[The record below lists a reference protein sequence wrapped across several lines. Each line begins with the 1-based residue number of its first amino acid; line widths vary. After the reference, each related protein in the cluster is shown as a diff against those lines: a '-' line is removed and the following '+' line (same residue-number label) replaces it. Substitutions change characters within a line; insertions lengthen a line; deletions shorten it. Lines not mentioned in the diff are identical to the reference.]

1 MGRNCRI
8 IRVFKGFTGNN
19 RIRKKM
25 LMYFMLIT
33 FIMAI
38 TSLYTYYNAR
48 MLMDKMNT
56 MFMSNIELNEL
67 YSNVNMVEQHLE
79 SFLATK
85 HSDSLKEYLRN
96 INELEKKV
104 DRISNGIPNTESG
117 LLLKDIRNMIITYLI
132 EADEA
137 VQSKRGRDI
146 NEYIAHYN
154 EASKVFGYINIYIN
168 RLNNGLLQ
176 ENTSRYLAVAD
187 WLNFIQMLNIG
198 TIIGVVILNIVL
210 ILWFT
215 YKITKPIITL
225 SHSADEISRGNF
237 NVKQV
242 SVDTDDEISVMADAF
257 NRMTS
262 SIRQYIG
269 QIREKAELEGR
280 LKEQEMQNLSMKAHL
295 KEAELAAL
303 QSQINPHFIFNTLNA
318 GAQIAMLEGADKTC
332 EFIENVA
339 NLFRYNL
346 KKLDKPITLGEEINN
361 IKTYIYIL
369 KSRFA
374 DRIEYSQDID
384 ESILDIRMPCMIL
397 QPLVENAFIH
407 GISDNEAGG
416 RISLTAR
423 RAGDTAEII
432 VGDNGKGMDKV
443 TIDKLLQD
451 NAETGLLAQDHPK
464 SGHTTGIGMNNV
476 ISRLKLFFNM
486 DDILSIASS
495 PGEGTHVIIRIPV

>member
-1 MGRNCRI
+1 MI
-8 IRVFKGFTGNN
+8 KIFKGFTGNN
-19 RIRKKM
+19 KIRKKL

-56 MFMSNIELNEL
+56 MFMSNVELNEL
-67 YSNVNMVEQHLE
+67 YSNVNSVEQHLE
-79 SFLATK
+79 SFLITK
-85 HSDSLKEYLRN
+85 HSDSLRQYLSN
-96 INELEKKV
+96 VTELQEKIDGITNE
-104 DRISNGIPNTESG
+104 IPNTESG
-117 LLLKDIRNMIITYLI
+117 LLLKDIRNMIVTYLS

-154 EASKVFGYINIYIN
+154 EASKVFGYISIYIN
-168 RLNNGLLQ
+168 RLNNRLLQ
-176 ENTSRYLAVAD
+176 ENTSRYLIVAD
-187 WLNFIQMLNIG
+187 RLNFIQMLNIG
-198 TIIGVVILNIVL
+198 MIVGVVILNILL
-210 ILWFT
+210 IIWFT

-237 NVKQV
+237 DVKQV
-242 SVDTDDEISVMADAF
+242 YVDTDDEISVMADAF

-262 SIRQYIG
+262 SIRLYIG
-269 QIREKAELEGR
+269 QIREKAELEGQ

-318 GAQIAMLEGADKTC
+318 GAQIAMLEGADRTC

-361 IKTYIYIL
+361 IDTYIYIL
-369 KSRFA
+369 KSRFT
-374 DRIEYSQDID
+374 DRIEYSKDID
-384 ESILDIRMPCMIL
+384 ETILDIRMPCMIL
-397 QPLVENAFIH
+397 QPLVENAYIH

-416 RISLTAR
+416 AISLTVR
-423 RAGDTAEII
+423 KVGEMAEII
-432 VGDNGKGMDKV
+432 VGDNGKGMDRAA
-443 TIDKLLQD
+443 IDKLLQD
-451 NAETGLLAQDHPK
+451 NTETGSAALDHPK
-464 SGHTTGIGMNNV
+464 SGHTTGIGINNV

-486 DDILSIASS
+486 EDVINITSA
-495 PGEGTHVIIRIPV
+495 PGEGTSVFVRIPVKEG

>member
-1 MGRNCRI
+1 MI
-8 IRVFKGFTGNN
+8 KIFKGFTGNN
-19 RIRKKM
+19 KIRKKL

-56 MFMSNIELNEL
+56 MFMSNVELNEL
-67 YSNVNMVEQHLE
+67 YSNVNSVEQHLE
-79 SFLATK
+79 SFLVTK
-85 HSDSLKEYLRN
+85 HSDSLRLYLRN
-96 INELEKKV
+96 VTELQKKV
-104 DRISNGIPNTESG
+104 DGITNEIPNTESG
-117 LLLKDIRNMIITYLI
+117 LLLKDIRNMIVTYMD

-154 EASKVFGYINIYIN
+154 EASKVFGYISIYIN
-168 RLNNGLLQ
+168 RLNNRLLQ
-176 ENTSRYLAVAD
+176 ENTSRYLIVAD
-187 WLNFIQMLNIG
+187 RLNFIQMLNIG
-198 TIIGVVILNIVL
+198 MIVGVVILNILL
-210 ILWFT
+210 IIWFT

-237 NVKQV
+237 DVKQV
-242 SVDTDDEISVMADAF
+242 YVDTDDEISVMADAF

-262 SIRQYIG
+262 SIRLYIG
-269 QIREKAELEGR
+269 QIREKAELEGQ

-318 GAQIAMLEGADKTC
+318 GAQIAMLEGADRTC

-346 KKLDKPITLGEEINN
+346 KKLDKPITLGEEIVN
-361 IKTYIYIL
+361 IDTYIYIL
-369 KSRFA
+369 KSRFT
-374 DRIEYSQDID
+374 DRIEYSKDID
-384 ESILDIRMPCMIL
+384 ETILDIRMPCMIL

-407 GISDNEAGG
+407 GISDNEIGG
-416 RISLTAR
+416 AISLTAR
-423 RAGDTAEII
+423 RVGEMVEIT
-432 VGDNGKGMDKV
+432 VGDNGKGMDSAA
-443 TIDKLLQD
+443 IENLLQG
-451 NAETGLLAQDHPK
+451 NTEAGLLDADHQK
-464 SGHTTGIGMNNV
+464 SGHTTGIGINNV
-476 ISRLKLFFNM
+476 ISRLKLFFNLE
-486 DDILSIASS
+486 DVINITSAL
-495 PGEGTHVIIRIPV
+495 GEGTSVVIRIPVKES